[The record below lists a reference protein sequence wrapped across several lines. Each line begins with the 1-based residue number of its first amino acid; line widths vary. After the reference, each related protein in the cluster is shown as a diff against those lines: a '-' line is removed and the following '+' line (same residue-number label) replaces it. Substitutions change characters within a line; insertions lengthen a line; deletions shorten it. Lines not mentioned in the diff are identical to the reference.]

1 MPFSRPHALAHRMEK
16 SSMSMTSKHVL
27 VIGGSDDLALDA
39 IEALGLRYS
48 MVQAADLVAER
59 QYRGA
64 ERYAVLDY
72 TDVDELVAVAL
83 GWHTLDRFAAVVS
96 FTEDGLGP
104 ASSCAAALG
113 VPGDNITAVRAT
125 RDRCTIRELAERH
138 GLGSVRHR
146 VCAGVAD
153 ACAFLREQAGMP
165 IVVKPWDRGLGQG
178 VHLVQSEWQLEE
190 YWSWIS
196 TLTGGG
202 PILAEEFLTGPE
214 FGVETLSLGTGHEV
228 VLMAE
233 KKTSRPHFVEVGY
246 QVPARLTRSER
257 DEIEALVKRFLEL
270 IGQGVGPVHTKVR
283 LTAAGPRIVGAR
295 TTAGGEQTWELC
307 RLVSGAD
314 LIAETVATL
323 AGVPLPPRAPAVGG
337 AAVRFFDYEDVR
349 ILEVSGLDDAAG
361 ARGVARLNCTLD
373 AGQELGP
380 LQSATCRQG
389 YVLCTGA
396 DTADAVANAEAA
408 HALVKVVSRPIVSWP
423 ASSAAMLSSRGT

>member
-1 MPFSRPHALAHRMEK
+1 MPFSRPSARAHRMEK

-27 VIGGSDDLALDA
+27 VIGGPDDLALDA

-72 TDVDELVAVAL
+72 TDTDELVAVAL

-104 ASSCAAALG
+104 ASCCAAALG
-113 VPGDNITAVRAT
+113 VPGDNLTAVRAT
-125 RDRCTIRELAERH
+125 RDRCTVRELVERH

-146 VCAGVAD
+146 VCMHLED
-153 ACAFLREQAGMP
+153 ACGFLREQAGAP

-178 VHLVQSEWQLEE
+178 VHLVRSESQLAE
-190 YWSWIS
+190 YWPWIS
-196 TLTGGG
+196 ALTGGG
-202 PILAEEFLTGPE
+202 PVLAEEFLTGPE
-214 FGVETLSLGTGHEV
+214 FGVETLSLGSGHEV
-228 VLMAE
+228 VLMTE
-233 KKTSRPHFVEVGY
+233 KKTARPHFVEVGY
-246 QVPARLTRSER
+246 QVPARLTPTER
-257 DEIEALVKRFLEL
+257 AEIEVLVKRFLEL

-283 LTAAGPRIVGAR
+283 LTALGPRLIGAR

-307 RLVSGAD
+307 RLVCGAD

-323 AGVPLPPRAPAVGG
+323 AEVPRPPRTPAAGG

-349 ILEVSGLDDAAG
+349 IVDVSGLDDAAR
-361 ARGVARLNCTLD
+361 ARGVTRLSCTLE

-380 LQSATCRQG
+380 LRSATSRQG

-408 HALVKVVSRPIVSWP
+408 HALVKVLSHPIARRSP
-423 ASSAAMLSSRGT
+423 APAMLGS